1 MSPDDKALPV
11 YTPPPRPPPRQ
22 QSTRFRRL
30 LATLLL
36 SALALSLSAYNIW
49 TTEQDR
55 TLAKPPLRAKEILD
69 QCRSLEL
76 EPGPP
81 PDFHLRKASDRF
93 VPGTKAVL
101 IKNAT
106 IWTGEISGY
115 EVVKGDLLL
124 DKGLIQAI
132 GDVGEDI
139 ILKYQE
145 LETVDVAGSW
155 VTPGIVDLHSHLGV
169 LSSPSLRGSSDGN
182 SRKGLV
188 QPWLRSLD
196 GLNTHDE
203 AYQLTISGGVTTVN
217 VLPGSANSIGGQ
229 AFTIKLR
236 PTKERSASSMLLEPP
251 FTLNGT
257 EFDPSVPPRWRQMKH
272 ACGENPSRVY
282 SDTRMDTI
290 WALRQGYET
299 ARKIKVSQD
308 EFCAKAQAGLWNE
321 IGDFPEDLQWE
332 ALVDVLR
339 GRVKVQNHCYEA
351 VDLDGI
357 VRLTNEFKFP
367 LAAFHHAHETYLVP
381 DLLKKAYGHPPAVA
395 IFATN
400 GRYKR
405 EAYRGSEFA
414 ARILADNGLN
424 VVMKSDHPV
433 LDSRYLVYEAQQAH
447 YYGLPRN
454 LALASVTTTP
464 ATTMGMDHRIGFI
477 KSGYDADVVV
487 WDSHP
492 LALGATPKQVYID
505 GIPQLDDPQ
514 TLEKPPSFQSAPET
528 PNFDKEAADAIKYE
542 GLPPLVPS
550 KAKSDVVIFSNVS
563 SLFVKSSGTIKQV
576 FGTSAFGERGVA
588 VVKGGKLICGGASSS
603 CQKSI
608 QAFGQSSE
616 TIDIEGGSI
625 APGLLTFGSPLGL
638 REIAGEATTSDGVVG
653 DPLGSGLPSLVGGEG
668 AIIRAVDGLQFS
680 TRDALIAYRSGVTS
694 AVVSPLS
701 SGFLSGL
708 GVAFSVGASHALES
722 GAIQKPI
729 TALHVAITHA
739 SSVSV
744 STQIAA
750 LRRLLLGKAPGELGE
765 RAKAVVRGDL
775 PLVVVVD
782 SADAMASLIKLK
794 AEVEAQTE
802 IPIRLTFSGAN
813 EAHLI
818 AEEIAAAN
826 IGVVLVQYRPF
837 PSTWEKKRILPG
849 PPLSKLTSVTT
860 LLAANVTVGVGVEE
874 AWNARN
880 TRFEIGWANLDAQG
894 DLTKADAI
902 ALGSVN
908 LEKLLGIDE
917 DSANNDLVVTKAGS
931 ITDFEAKVVGI
942 VSASKDA
949 VYLL

>member
-1 MSPDDKALPV
+1 MSPDKALPV
-11 YTPPPRPPPRQ
+11 YTPPPRPPPTPH
-22 QSTRFRRL
+22 SAKFRRL

-36 SALALSLSAYNIW
+36 STLALSLSAYNLW
-49 TTEQDR
+49 STEQDR
-55 TLAKPPLRAKEILD
+55 TLVKPPLHSKEILD
-69 QCRSLEL
+69 QCRALEL

-81 PDFHLRKASDRF
+81 ADFHLRKASDRF
-93 VPGTKAVL
+93 VPGTKPVL

-106 IWTGEISGY
+106 IWTGETSGY
-115 EVVKGDLLL
+115 EVIKGDLLL
-124 DKGLIQAI
+124 DKGLIQSI
-132 GDVGEDI
+132 GDVGEDV
-139 ILKYQE
+139 ILKYKE
-145 LETVDVAGSW
+145 LDIVDVAGSW

-203 AYQLTISGGVTTVN
+203 AYKLSISGGVTTVN

-321 IGDFPEDLQWE
+321 LGDFPEDLQWE
-332 ALVDVLR
+332 ALVD
-339 GRVKVQNHCYEA
+339 VQNHCYEA

-367 LAAFHHAHETYLVP
+367 IAAFHHAHETYLVP
-381 DLLKKAYGHPPAVA
+381 DLLKKAYGRPPAVA

-405 EAYRGSEFA
+405 EAFRGSEFA

-454 LALASVTTTP
+454 LALAAVTTTP
-464 ATTMGMDHRIGFI
+464 ASTMGMDHRIGFI

-492 LALGATPKQVYID
+492 LWLGATPKQVYID

-514 TLEKPPSFQSAPET
+514 TLEKPSSFQSPPET
-528 PNFDKEAADAIKYE
+528 PNFDKERADAIKYE

-576 FGTSAFGERGVA
+576 FVTSAFGERGVV
-588 VVKGGKLICGGASSS
+588 VVKGGKLICSGASSS

-608 QAFGQSSE
+608 QAFDQSSE
-616 TIDIEGGSI
+616 TIDVEGGSI

-638 REIAGEATTSDGVVG
+638 QEIAGEATTSDGVVG
-653 DPLGSGLPSLVGGEG
+653 DPLGSGLPALVGGEG
-668 AIIRAVDGLQFS
+668 AVIRAADGLQFS
-680 TRDALIAYRSGVTS
+680 TRDALIAYRAGVTS
-694 AVVSPLS
+694 AVVSPKS

-708 GVAFSVGASHALES
+708 GVAFSVGASHGLES

-744 STQIAA
+744 S
-750 LRRLLLGKAPGELGE
+750 ELGE
-765 RAKAVVRGDL
+765 RAKAVVNGEL
-775 PLVVVVD
+775 PLVVAVD

-794 AEVEAQTE
+794 AEIEAQTE
-802 IPIRLTFSGAN
+802 TPIRVTFSGAN

-826 IGVVLVQYRPF
+826 IGVILVQYRPF

-849 PPLSKLTSVTT
+849 PPISRLTSVTT
-860 LLAANVTVGVGVEE
+860 LLAANVTVGLGVEE

-917 DSANNDLVVTKAGS
+917 GSANNDLVVTKTGS
-931 ITDFEAKVVGI
+931 IMDFEAKVTGVI
-942 VSASKDA
+942 SASKDA